1 MSMPRLVSNSSIVLP
16 PLPKWPQG
24 TLRVVPYSDVFNA
37 VKRQAPLA
45 QLEVSDAAF
54 VEIPLSLLK
63 PLIDW
68 TQKAREALRFNY
80 VAQSR
85 DCDKFAKA
93 FTLAFECCA
102 AAAGLQ
108 AQPLCARVYV
118 KTLVPWAGVADGTHA
133 LNAVATTE
141 GIYIV
146 EPQNGQCCP
155 IAAYPNRSMIFKV
168 TIGG

>member
-1 MSMPRLVSNSSIVLP
+1 MPFFVSVGSIVLP
-16 PLPKWPQG
+16 PLPKWPGG
-24 TLRVVPYSDVFNA
+24 TVRIMPYSDIFNA
-37 VKRQAPLA
+37 VKRQAPAA

-54 VEIPLSLLK
+54 IEIPVALLQ
-63 PLIDW
+63 PLIAW
-68 TQKAREALRFNY
+68 TQKARVALGFNY

-102 AAAGLQ
+102 AARGIQ

-118 KTLVPWAGVADGTHA
+118 RTVAPWAGVADGVHA

-146 EPQNGQCCP
+146 EPQNGQSCP
-155 IAAYPNRSMIFKV
+155 LAAYPSRTGIFKV